1 MTIVFIYNCLLCYI
15 FYYPFLLLVVLSP
28 EQKVTNRKSLA
39 YISKRP
45 GKTQQFNYFA
55 VNDKPQILRELKYG
69 DNVGGQKDR
78 DSFFIG
84 TLIPFITSLL

>member
-1 MTIVFIYNCLLCYI
+1 MLYFNTLFSSLCYFVCI
-15 FYYPFLLLVVLSP
+15 VSFYTPH
-28 EQKVTNRKSLA
+28 QKKVTNRKSLA

-55 VNDKPQILRELKYG
+55 VNDKPLLLRELKYG

-84 TLIPFITSLL
+84 TLVPLITSFL